1 MQRFENGGEVT
12 LPSLM
17 SERLEQLQSL
27 DLGRPEVPSK
37 REILTPALLKF
48 FGSLMKITKS
58 TQVPQ
63 IIINGEFI
71 GDYDH
76 LVKYLNKEN
85 DENS

>member
-1 MQRFENGGEVT
+1 MNID
-12 LPSLM
+12 
-17 SERLEQLQSL
+17 LQGNVLIRHQSIPDCQKCEESKKIL
-27 DLGRPEVPSK
+27 DQNNIKYTVINADK
-37 REILTPALLKF
+37 IF

-71 GDYDH
+71 GDYDQ

>member
-1 MQRFENGGEVT
+1 MNID
-12 LPSLM
+12 
-17 SERLEQLQSL
+17 LQGNVLIRHQSIPDCQKCEESKKIL
-27 DLGRPEVPSK
+27 DQNKIKYTIINSDK
-37 REILTPALLKF
+37 KF

-71 GDYDH
+71 GDYDQ
-76 LVKYLNKEN
+76 LVKYFNKEN

>member
-1 MQRFENGGEVT
+1 MNIDFQGNVLIRH
-12 LPSLM
+12 
-17 SERLEQLQSL
+17 QSIPDCQKCEESKKIL
-27 DLGRPEVPSK
+27 DQNNIKYTVINADK
-37 REILTPALLKF
+37 KF

-85 DENS
+85 NEST

>member
-1 MQRFENGGEVT
+1 MNID
-12 LPSLM
+12 
-17 SERLEQLQSL
+17 LQGNVLIRHQSIPDCQKCEESKKIL
-27 DLGRPEVPSK
+27 DQNNIK
-37 REILTPALLKF
+37 YTIIKADKKF

-76 LVKYLNKEN
+76 LVKYLNKDK
-85 DENS
+85 DEST

>member
-1 MQRFENGGEVT
+1 MNIDLQGNVLIKNQSIPDCQKCEDSKKILDQNKIKYT
-12 LPSLM
+12 LIYA
-17 SERLEQLQSL
+17 
-27 DLGRPEVPSK
+27 DK
-37 REILTPALLKF
+37 KF

-85 DENS
+85 NEST

>member
-1 MQRFENGGEVT
+1 MNID
-12 LPSLM
+12 
-17 SERLEQLQSL
+17 LQGNVLIRHQSIPDCQKCEESKKIL
-27 DLGRPEVPSK
+27 DQK
-37 REILTPALLKF
+37 KIKYTIINADKNF

-71 GDYDH
+71 GDYDQ

>member
-1 MQRFENGGEVT
+1 MNIDLQGNVLIRHQSIPDCQKCEESKKILDQNKIKYT
-12 LPSLM
+12 LINA
-17 SERLEQLQSL
+17 
-27 DLGRPEVPSK
+27 DK
-37 REILTPALLKF
+37 KF
-48 FGSLMKITKS
+48 FGNLMEITKS

-71 GDYDH
+71 GDYDQ

>member
-1 MQRFENGGEVT
+1 MNIDFQGNVLIGH
-12 LPSLM
+12 
-17 SERLEQLQSL
+17 QSIPDCQKCEESKKIL
-27 DLGRPEVPSK
+27 DQK
-37 REILTPALLKF
+37 KIKYTIINADKKF

-85 DENS
+85 NEST

>member
-1 MQRFENGGEVT
+1 MNID
-12 LPSLM
+12 
-17 SERLEQLQSL
+17 LQGNVLIRHQSIPDCQKCEESKKIL
-27 DLGRPEVPSK
+27 DQNK
-37 REILTPALLKF
+37 IKYTIINADKKF

-71 GDYDH
+71 GDYAQ
-76 LVKYLNKEN
+76 LVKYFNKEN

>member
-1 MQRFENGGEVT
+1 MNID
-12 LPSLM
+12 
-17 SERLEQLQSL
+17 LQGNVLIRHQSIPDCQKCEESKKIL
-27 DLGRPEVPSK
+27 DQNK
-37 REILTPALLKF
+37 IKYTIINADKKF

-58 TQVPQ
+58 PQVPQ

-71 GDYDH
+71 GDYDQ

>member
-1 MQRFENGGEVT
+1 MKNQKRFLIKTKLNI
-12 LPSLM
+12 
-17 SERLEQLQSL
+17 QCINA
-27 DLGRPEVPSK
+27 DK
-37 REILTPALLKF
+37 KF

-85 DENS
+85 NEST